1 MQGLFRSS
9 KFAVRGAWARRCATH
24 AAARSKFPGLI
35 LLCLVFAACSPVRIE
50 PPPPQLFADALFAP
64 PAQRIDATEVFAL
77 NDEMKRYLQRE
88 IVERL
93 PRREWRQG
101 LFDALYQRGGLKL
114 EYDSATT
121 RNALQT
127 FRARRGNCLSLV
139 IMTGALARELG
150 LSVHFRSVVVDEAW
164 SRRGDLQ
171 ILSGHVNL
179 GLGEATP
186 FKRRRW
192 SQIDRMTIDFLPPE
206 EIKKLNWRELDERTI
221 VAMYMNNRAAES
233 LEKGSVDDAYWWVR
247 EAINQDPGFL
257 AALNTLGV
265 VYLRH
270 GNPKLAVEAFRSV
283 LKRDR
288 DQVLAMAN
296 LAAVLGKRGENAEA
310 ARLNARLR
318 ELQPQTPFVFLDQG
332 IQAMRRGDFRAA
344 RELFQREAERDAD
357 SPEVRFWL
365 AMAAVG
371 LGEIEPAS
379 QHLEHA
385 VEHST
390 TLADRRRYTAKL
402 ERLRRLGSAH

>member
-1 MQGLFRSS
+1 
-9 KFAVRGAWARRCATH
+9 VR
-24 AAARSKFPGLI
+24 
-35 LLCLVFAACSPVRIE
+35 VE
-50 PPPPQLFADALFAP
+50 PPPPVLFADALFAP
-64 PAQRIDATEVFAL
+64 PAQHIDPAEVFAL
-77 NDEMKRYLQRE
+77 NDEMKRYLRRE
-88 IVERL
+88 IVKRL

-121 RNALQT
+121 RNAAQT
-127 FRARRGNCLSLV
+127 FQARRGNCLSLV

-206 EIKKLNWRELDERTI
+206 EIRKLNWRELDERTI
-221 VAMYMNNRAAES
+221 VAMYMNNRAAEL
-233 LEKGSVDDAYWWVR
+233 LEKGSVNDAYWWVR
-247 EAINQDPGFL
+247 EAINQDPSFL

-270 GNPKLAVEAFRSV
+270 SNPELAIEVFRSV
-283 LKRDR
+283 LKRER
-288 DQVLAMAN
+288 DHVLAMAN
-296 LAAVLGKRGENAEA
+296 LAAILGKRGETAEA

-318 ELQPQTPFVFLDQG
+318 ELQPHAPFVFLDQG

-344 RELFQREAERDAD
+344 RELFEREAARDAD
-357 SPEVRFWL
+357 DPEVRFWL
-365 AMAAVG
+365 AMAEVG

-379 QHLEHA
+379 QNLERA
-385 VEHST
+385 VEYST
-390 TLADRRRYTAKL
+390 TLADRQRYTAKL
-402 ERLRRLGSAH
+402 ERLRRLGSAP